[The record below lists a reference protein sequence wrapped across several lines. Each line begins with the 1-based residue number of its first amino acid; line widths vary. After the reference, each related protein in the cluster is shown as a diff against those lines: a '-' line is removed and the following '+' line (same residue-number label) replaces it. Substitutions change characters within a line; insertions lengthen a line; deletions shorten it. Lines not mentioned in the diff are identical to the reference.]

1 MPLTVIMAAPPLKE
15 YLKGKAARNKSSDI
29 AMFLRNLALKHKET
43 NVKAIIRTLRY
54 MKQKAKYIYNM
65 EIRLQR
71 KLWTSFYNIL
81 PSLSMDPITVEKLE
95 KVLSNTSKNIK
106 LICVRGGRRKT
117 TTI

>member
-1 MPLTVIMAAPPLKE
+1 MSLTVSMAAPPLKE
-15 YLKGKAARNKSSDI
+15 YLKGKAARTNSSGI
-29 AMFLRNLALKHKET
+29 AIFLRNLASKHKEA

-81 PSLSMDPITVEKLE
+81 PSLSMDPMTVEKLE
-95 KVLSNTSKNIK
+95 KGLPSTSKKIK
-106 LICVRGGRRKT
+106 LTCARGGR
-117 TTI
+117 